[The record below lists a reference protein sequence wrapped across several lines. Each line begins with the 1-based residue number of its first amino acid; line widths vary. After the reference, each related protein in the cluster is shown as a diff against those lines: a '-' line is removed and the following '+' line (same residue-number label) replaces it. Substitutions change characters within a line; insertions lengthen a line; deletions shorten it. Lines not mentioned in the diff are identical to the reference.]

1 MDSVAHKA
9 EEVTRVARSVRVIAA
24 VVVVAAAASAGVVRE
39 VLMAGM
45 VVFEGR

>member
-1 MDSVAHKA
+1 MVDSVAHKA
-9 EEVTRVARSVRVIAA
+9 EEVTRVARLVGVIAA
-24 VVVVAAAASAGVVRE
+24 AAAASEGVVRE